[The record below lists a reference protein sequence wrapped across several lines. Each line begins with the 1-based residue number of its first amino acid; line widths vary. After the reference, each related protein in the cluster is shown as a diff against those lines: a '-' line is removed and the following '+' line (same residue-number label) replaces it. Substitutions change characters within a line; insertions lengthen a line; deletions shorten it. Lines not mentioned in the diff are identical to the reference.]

1 MCQEHDHSACGGDC
15 GGCQSKCEHTPME
28 ELTAL
33 MKYLTGRNSAYVR
46 QLAGLA
52 AHLEK
57 NGNQSA
63 YQQVMAAVS
72 DFEKGSLRLSVVLAS
87 LEHQ

>member
-1 MCQEHDHSACGGDC
+1 MPHEQSACSGDC

-33 MKYLTGRNSAYVR
+33 MKYITGPNAAYIR

-52 AHLEK
+52 AELEK
-57 NGNQSA
+57 AGDHTA
-63 YQQVMAAVS
+63 YAQVMAAVS